1 MSIANF
7 GKGYACDSFAL
18 PFASSFTLRHRC
30 ATWLLTTALVIPG
43 LIAASDSSKA
53 QNATPAARE
62 LPPMVVEAPGAG
74 RRVVGP
80 QREVRRSG
88 TGRSR
93 PQPQR
98 VAQPAQPSQRSA
110 FERGTDPVRGFVPS
124 VSASGTK
131 TDTPLLETPQSIS
144 VISRENLDARG
155 VETVAQALQ
164 YTAGVAVQSSG
175 TDPRYDHAKIRGF
188 ETNGVGNYRDGLR
201 DAANSTNFFSVF
213 RNETYGLQRIDVV
226 KGPSSVLYGQNA
238 PGGLIDLISKRPQ
251 REAFGEVVGLVGT
264 ADRLQGAFDVGGSLD
279 KDATL
284 FYRLTGVLRD
294 SNAQVAH
301 FSDKVKDDRA
311 YIAPAVTWQ
320 PNANTTLT
328 ILSDYQHDVS
338 GNAFPLSVATL
349 RGATITNVTALPLF
363 LGDPSFNRF
372 DQEQYRIGY
381 QFEHRFSDDLI
392 VRSKARFGHVDLD
405 YRFLTFAGNP
415 LITQTVYPRV
425 ARQIF
430 ESTDSFNIDNH
441 LIGKAWTGPLH
452 HTVLLGTDYL
462 AFGLD
467 NRQFNGTAP
476 SLSRITPVYGVAVPT
491 PGTLFQSIDQD
502 LKQIG
507 VYLQDQ
513 IKFQNWILTLGG
525 RFDSAD
531 QTTLDRRTARP
542 QDTSDSAFTK
552 RAGLSYVF
560 DNGIAPYVSYSESFL
575 PTTGVDFNSNPF
587 KPTSSKQYEGG
598 VKFQPNRDILVTAA
612 VFDLTQKNV
621 LTPDPAHINFNIQTG
636 EVNSRGIEL
645 EMLAKLMPGLNL
657 ITTYTVQNVII
668 TESTNGDVG
677 KVPVLTPKTLASAY
691 LDYTIQT
698 GPLSGFGFGA
708 GVRHN
713 GESYMEKLNILVN
726 PAYTVFDAGIHYRRE
741 KGINLA
747 LNVRNIADDGTAIC
761 TTTGGCQFISPR
773 VVTATASYRW

>member
-1 MSIANF
+1 M
-7 GKGYACDSFAL
+7 
-18 PFASSFTLRHRC
+18 
-30 ATWLLTTALVIPG
+30 
-43 LIAASDSSKA
+43 
-53 QNATPAARE
+53 
-62 LPPMVVEAPGAG
+62 
-74 RRVVGP
+74 
-80 QREVRRSG
+80 
-88 TGRSR
+88 
-93 PQPQR
+93 
-98 VAQPAQPSQRSA
+98 
-110 FERGTDPVRGFVPS
+110 RGFVPNLS
-124 VSASGTK
+124 SSGTK

-144 VISRENLDARG
+144 VISRENLDARS

-164 YTAGVAVQSSG
+164 YTAGVAVQTGG

-188 ETNGVGNYRDGLR
+188 ETNGYGNYRDGLR
-201 DAANSTNFFSVF
+201 DAANSTNYFSVF
-213 RNETYGLQRIDVV
+213 RNETYGVQRIDVV

-301 FSDKVKDDRA
+301 FSDMVKDDRA

-320 PNANTTLT
+320 PNANTTFT

-349 RGATITNVTALPLF
+349 KGATIANVSALPLF

-372 DQEQYRIGY
+372 DQEQYRVGY

-405 YRFLTFAGNP
+405 YRFLTFAGTP

-425 ARQIF
+425 SRQIF
-430 ESTDSFNIDNH
+430 ESTDSFSIDNH
-441 LIGKAWTGPLH
+441 LIAKTWTGPLH
-452 HTVLLGTDYL
+452 HTVLVGIDYL

-467 NRQFNGTAP
+467 NRQLNGAAP
-476 SLSRITPVYGVAVPT
+476 SLSRITPVYGVAVAAPSL
-491 PGTLFQSIDQD
+491 LFQSIDQD
-502 LKQIG
+502 MKQVG

-513 IKFQNWILTLGG
+513 IKLQNWILTLGG

-531 QTTLDRRTARP
+531 QTTLNRLTAKP
-542 QDTSDSAFTK
+542 QDTDDSAFTK
-552 RAGLSYVF
+552 RIGLSYIF

-575 PTTGVDFNSNPF
+575 PTAGVDFSSNAF

-598 VKFQPNRDILVTAA
+598 VKFQPNRDILVTGA

-636 EVNSRGIEL
+636 EVNSRGVEL
-645 EMLAKLMPGLNL
+645 EALAKLMPGLNL
-657 ITTYTVQNVII
+657 IATYTLQEVTI

-677 KVPVLTPKTLASAY
+677 KVPVLTPRNLASAY
-691 LDYTIQT
+691 LDYTVQS

-708 GVRHN
+708 GVRYN
-713 GESYMEKLNILVN
+713 GESYMETQNRLVN
-726 PAYTVFDAGIHYRRE
+726 PAYTVFDAGLHYRRE

-747 LNVRNIADDGTAIC
+747 LNVRNIADNGTAIC
-761 TTTGGCQFISPR
+761 TVAGGCQYISPR